1 VPEYR
6 EFLPARRI
14 RKSVWVSMTVSVS
27 ADGTQVAYVSDAS
40 GQFNVCTRPA
50 DGGPERQLTFFT
62 DHSVR
67 EVAFAPDGSTVL
79 FTVDAGGDEQFQVY
93 MVPVSG
99 GEPAR
104 LPGGEGQHSLAEKT
118 PFDRRQRFAVYSG
131 PDPEDRSVPGVI
143 VSELA
148 SGRASRFDGP
158 AYSNTFAAGISPDGR
173 RVLAGVMLGN
183 TECGCYVAEV
193 SAAGTALEPVTGHLP
208 GGYYYPG
215 AWSGDSDAFYA
226 RTTAGDGE
234 HVSLA
239 RIALDGDRSL
249 EIVDAPP
256 WDVEDVMVSGDG
268 RTVVWLVNED
278 GRSVL
283 RARRDADPLD
293 VPPLPAGVVT
303 GASVSGDGS
312 VVAVILDTAARPA
325 EVVIVR
331 PGTRERG
338 GEPVRYLTD
347 GRPLFFSARDAVG
360 PEQIRYPSEDGTLI
374 PAWLYR
380 PTGRGPHPVA
390 VWVHGGP
397 EAQARPQYDA
407 QHQCLLAHGVAL
419 LVPNIR
425 GSSGY
430 GRAWQTRIYRDW
442 GGIDLEDLAA
452 AHAWLAG
459 QPWAAENRIAVAG
472 ASYGGF
478 AALSCLTRLPDLWAA
493 GVSLYG
499 PANLNTLAAAMPP
512 NWAGAIAAHFGDP
525 SDPATAEDLR
535 RRSPLTYA
543 DQIAAPL
550 LVIQGANDPRTPRAE
565 SDQIIEAARANGAD
579 VEYVVFGDEGHGF
592 TARDNDI
599 RAHDAIT
606 SFLVKHLLT

>member
-1 VPEYR
+1 VPEYG
-6 EFLPARRI
+6 EFLPGRRI
-14 RKSVWVSMTVSVS
+14 RKSVWVSMTVSLS

-50 DGGPERQLTFFT
+50 EGGPECQLTFFT

-67 EVAFAPDGSTVL
+67 EVAFTPDGSAVL
-79 FTVDAGGDEQFQVY
+79 FTVDAGGDEQFQAY

-99 GEPAR
+99 GEPVR

-131 PDPEDRSVPGVI
+131 PEPEDASVPGVI
-143 VSELA
+143 VCELA

-158 AYSNTFAAGISPDGR
+158 AYSNTFATGISPDGR
-173 RVLAGVMLGN
+173 RVLAGVMRGN
-183 TECGCYVAEV
+183 TECECYVAEV
-193 SAAGTALEPVTGHLP
+193 SAAGTALEPVTGHLA

-215 AWSGDSDAFYA
+215 AWAGDGDAFYV
-226 RTTAGDGE
+226 RTTAFDGE

-239 RIALDGDRSL
+239 RMTLDGSM
-249 EIVDAPP
+249 EVVDAPP

-268 RTVVWLVNED
+268 RTVAWLVNED

-283 RARRDADPLD
+283 RARRDGAE
-293 VPPLPAGVVT
+293 LPVTRLPVGVVT

-312 VVAVILDTAARPA
+312 VIAMVLDTATRPA
-325 EVVIVR
+325 EVVTVR
-331 PGTRERG
+331 PGT

-347 GRPLFFSARDAVG
+347 GRAPFFSTRDSVV
-360 PEQIRYPSEDGTLI
+360 PEQTRYPSPDGTPV

-380 PTGRGPHPVA
+380 PSRPGPHPVV

-430 GRAWQTRIYRDW
+430 GQAWQTRIYRDW
-442 GGIDLEDLAA
+442 GGIDLEDLAG
-452 AHAWLAG
+452 AHAWLAA
-459 QPWAAENRIAVAG
+459 QPWVAEDRIAVAG

-499 PANLNTLAAAMPP
+499 PANLNTLATAMPP
-512 NWAGAIAAHFGDP
+512 SWAGTVAAHFGDP
-525 SDPATAEDLR
+525 NDPATARDLR

-579 VEYVVFGDEGHGF
+579 VQYLVFDDEGHGF